1 MHLLYTDGSCLGNP
15 GKGGWAARC
24 LHLFDISG
32 GNPFTTNNIMEMKAV
47 IEGLQECL
55 KHLIKEV
62 SVHTDSNYVKNGMK
76 HWVKNWKMNG
86 WKTASGTPVKNKDLW
101 IQLCDLERQF
111 DKVQWIWVKAHN
123 GDVNNEYV
131 DKEARKFATSFP

>member
-1 MHLLYTDGSCLGNP
+1 
-15 GKGGWAARC
+15 
-24 LHLFDISG
+24 
-32 GNPFTTNNIMEMKAV
+32 
-47 IEGLQECL
+47 
-55 KHLIKEV
+55 
-62 SVHTDSNYVKNGMK
+62 MK
-76 HWVKNWKMNG
+76 HWVKNWKTNG

-111 DKVQWIWVKAHN
+111 DKVQWIWVKAHS

>member
-24 LHLFDISG
+24 VYLFDISG
-32 GNPFTTNNIMEMKAV
+32 GDPYTTNNIMEMTAV
-47 IEGLQECL
+47 IRGLEECL

-62 SVHTDSNYVKNGMK
+62 SVHTDSNYVKTGMK
-76 HWVKNWKMNG
+76 HWVKNWQTNG
-86 WKTASGTPVKNKDLW
+86 WKTASGTPVKNKELW
-101 IQLCDLERQF
+101 IRLCDLERQF
-111 DKVQWIWVKAHN
+111 DKIQWIWVKAHN

-131 DKEARKFATSFP
+131 DKEARRFATSFP